1 MSPETVVQLTRHT
14 METVLWM
21 AAPILIVATV
31 VSLLVNIIQ
40 VVTSIQDITISTVPR
55 LASVAIAIL
64 LLIPWLLRRIT
75 TFAISLFSDFHPYV
89 T

>member
-1 MSPETVVQLTRHT
+1 MSPETVVQLARYT

-31 VSLLVNIIQ
+31 VSLLVNIVQ

-75 TFAISLFSDFHPYV
+75 TFATLLFSDFHPYV

>member
-31 VSLLVNIIQ
+31 VSLLVNVVQ

-64 LLIPWLLRRIT
+64 LLIPWLLRKIM
-75 TFAISLFSDFHPYV
+75 TFATLLFSDFHPYV